1 MPDFSKR
8 SADIEIMDDLSCSGE
23 VVAQTL
29 RELEKI
35 NLLLGGNHV
44 TIAGLRNLTDSQQN
58 KLFKVADLGCG
69 SGDIL
74 RLIHKWGIKNRIRL
88 ELIGV
93 DANPFI
99 IAYAREHTPST
110 IPVRYEAM
118 DIFSEAFA
126 DEKFDIVIGTLFFH
140 HFSNDKLVSFFRQL
154 KTNISTGVII
164 NDIHRHTLAYY
175 SIKLL
180 TKFLSRSSMVKFDA
194 PLSVLRAFKKKELI
208 EIMKQAGITN
218 YTIKWMWA
226 FRWQL
231 VFRPDKLA

>member
-1 MPDFSKR
+1 MPDFSRR
-8 SADIEIMDDLSCSGE
+8 SADIEIMDDLNCSGE
-23 VVAQTL
+23 VVTQTL

-35 NLLLGGNHV
+35 NHLLGGNHV
-44 TIAGLRNLTDSQQN
+44 TIAGLKRLTRFRPN

-74 RLIHKWGIKNRIRL
+74 RLIHKWGVKNSIRL

-99 IAYAREHTPST
+99 IAYAREHTPSS
-110 IPVRYEAM
+110 IPVRYEAI
-118 DIFSEAFA
+118 DIFSESFTN
-126 DEKFDIVIGTLFFH
+126 EKFDIVIGTLFFH
-140 HFSNDKLVSFFRQL
+140 HFSNEQLVIFFKQL
-154 KTNISTGVII
+154 KTNVTTGVIV

-175 SIKLL
+175 SIKWL
-180 TKFLSRSSMVKFDA
+180 TNFFSRSSMVKYDA

-208 EIMKQAGITN
+208 EIMKLAGITN

-226 FRWQL
+226 FRWQ
-231 VFRPDKLA
+231 VIFKPDKLA